1 MAEETFDLEGA
12 EKLLPELE
20 RLLRVAVA
28 GKQKV
33 SDIEQEYA
41 RLVKSIFLSGGR
53 WVDVAH
59 FSQRKQEKEEWE
71 ARLREAVQEIENY
84 GCLIKD
90 LNMGLLDFP
99 CRLDDR
105 EVYLCWRLGE
115 SSIRFW
121 HNTDE
126 GFACRKPVDPKF
138 LGKLKR
144 PRSV

>member
-59 FSQRKQEKEEWE
+59 FSQRKRKKEEWE

-90 LNMGLLDFP
+90 LDLGLLDFP

-126 GFACRKPVDPKF
+126 GFACRKPLDPKS
-138 LGKLKR
+138 LGKLKP